1 MAAGGSGAAPG
12 MVLKRCGSL
21 ASDLRIRKSVLT
33 RIVGKRAAEPRAF
46 CASDNSR
53 EASTGR
59 LVAAMAESRR
69 SKHGEPALTKRS
81 AGETEVPAN
90 TLDRVTFGK
99 RLRAARK
106 QFGWTLAQL
115 AELSDISITTI
126 SRAERGQLA
135 LSYEKFSALGRALRM
150 DMGAMFSEAGATA
163 RPFKDPVLT
172 RAGEGVVYRGLSFS
186 YEFLGTTAAGKQMSP
201 ILGTVHARHIDG
213 PDDFVRHPG
222 EEFVYVLTGI
232 IDVHFDTGQVVQL
245 RKGDSLYFDSSV
257 GHAYVSV
264 SRQLARV
271 IGVTSSE
278 STMLRLARNGKA
290 TASGA
295 R

>member
-1 MAAGGSGAAPG
+1 
-12 MVLKRCGSL
+12 
-21 ASDLRIRKSVLT
+21 
-33 RIVGKRAAEPRAF
+33 
-46 CASDNSR
+46 
-53 EASTGR
+53 
-59 LVAAMAESRR
+59 MAESRR
-69 SKHGEPALTKRS
+69 SKHVEPALNKRS
-81 AGETEVPAN
+81 AREAEVAAH

-163 RPFKDPVLT
+163 RPFKDPVVT

-201 ILGTVHARHIDG
+201 ILGTVHARRIDG
-213 PDDFVRHPG
+213 PEDFVRHPG
-222 EEFVYVLTGI
+222 EEFVYVLTGT
-232 IDVHFDTGQVVQL
+232 IDVHFDTGEVVQL

-278 STMLRLARNGKA
+278 STMLRLARHGRGA
-290 TASGA
+290 ASGG